1 MVDNV
6 AIRCSNCGKT
16 GLSVKNT
23 NYKDMITKFL
33 LNIVLQNVFMSWI
46 IETNQKLKY
55 DIDKHNLDW
64 TTRGLWYNTS
74 ICTKLHGT
82 VFEKYI
88 RNTITDRYN
97 MMYSIDAHG
106 KQQPSYV
113 DDGSSGDGNALSLN

>member
-74 ICTKLHGT
+74 ICKKLHGT

-97 MMYSIDAHG
+97 MMCSIDAHG

-113 DDGSSGDGNALSLN
+113 DDGISGDGNALSLN